1 MKTESD
7 GFKIFEHRDRF
18 DDCIQEMYNNEILL
32 RDQIRE
38 LRKEIEELR
47 RQIYDGR

>member
-7 GFKIFEHRDRF
+7 GFKIFESLDRF
-18 DDCIQEMYNNEILL
+18 DDCIQEMNNNEILL